1 MYFESDVN
9 PSPERI
15 FAYRRTQCKVNS
27 WRLDDGGDPIVV
39 DVRLIID
46 QQARPRA
53 QTRAERGSADET
65 QMTCPTCWLLLT

>member
-39 DVRLIID
+39 DVRLELGTFMKKIKLLILSHTKLYMTEID
-46 QQARPRA
+46 
-53 QTRAERGSADET
+53 
-65 QMTCPTCWLLLT
+65 LI

>member
-39 DVRLIID
+39 DVKTFKIRDDSWNSFPGRL
-46 QQARPRA
+46 PLV
-53 QTRAERGSADET
+53 
-65 QMTCPTCWLLLT
+65 CPQNEVSGPEFRLD

>member
-39 DVRLIID
+39 DVRLKS
-46 QQARPRA
+46 
-53 QTRAERGSADET
+53 ERKKKIV
-65 QMTCPTCWLLLT
+65 LLQL

>member
-39 DVRLIID
+39 DVIRIFTEEKHDSGI
-46 QQARPRA
+46 
-53 QTRAERGSADET
+53 
-65 QMTCPTCWLLLT
+65 C